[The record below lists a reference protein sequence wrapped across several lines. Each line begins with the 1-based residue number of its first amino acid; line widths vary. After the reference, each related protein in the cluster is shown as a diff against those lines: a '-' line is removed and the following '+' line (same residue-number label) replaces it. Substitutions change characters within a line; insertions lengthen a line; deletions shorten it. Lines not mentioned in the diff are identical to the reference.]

1 MAIPKSKGWDET
13 TYDDPIPASNLIR
26 INRRTARVRFAR
38 CHYLLRRGGGI
49 YHEPGGKVIDKRDLD
64 IIAEMIVR
72 GDLVEDGPA
81 GSDLPDATRIK
92 FTVSL

>member
-1 MAIPKSKGWDET
+1 MSIPKTKAWSEV
-13 TYDDPIPASNLIR
+13 TYDDPIPSDILIR
-26 INRRTARVRFAR
+26 INRRTARVRFAK

-64 IIAEMIVR
+64 IIAEMITR

-92 FTVSL
+92 YTVSL